1 MLARYIM
8 EVMKGHW
15 GGIWALLVLGLLAEF
30 SMALV
35 AVVYLSPLLLCMALC
50 MLYLFLLMLATLH
63 AGYQVFSEPS
73 PRPSI

>member
-1 MLARYIM
+1 M

-15 GGIWALLVLGLLAEF
+15 GGIRALLVLGLLAEF